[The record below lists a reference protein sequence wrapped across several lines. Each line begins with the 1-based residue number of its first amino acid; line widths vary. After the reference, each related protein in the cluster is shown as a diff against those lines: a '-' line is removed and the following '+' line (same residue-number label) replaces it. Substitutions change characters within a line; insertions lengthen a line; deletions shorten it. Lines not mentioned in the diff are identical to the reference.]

1 MDNKP
6 KDEFRE
12 MMNSFIDHLKS
23 NGLSVS
29 NAAILNLGGDGSQDD
44 KKQVEQEVAR
54 VLREMGKARFPG
66 GAMPSGEM
74 NKDNGPRGVP
84 EFKGKCFCPMCFN
97 FDTFEEVLKDL
108 GGNFDYATVQL
119 GGKLFDLKYWI
130 SPTGKEKIIVSPQK
144 KQEVGPSYDNLPLEK
159 LQEALNIA
167 VNSKDFSE
175 AQVILDA
182 INKTK
187 NKN

>member
-1 MDNKP
+1 MNNKP

-12 MMNSFIDHLKS
+12 MMNDFIDYLKS

-29 NAAILNLGGDGSQDD
+29 GAAILDLGDKGDTRQ
-44 KKQVEQEVAR
+44 QVQENVSR
-54 VLREMGKARFPG
+54 VLREMGRAGFPG
-66 GAMPSGEM
+66 ATMPTGTM
-74 NKDNGPRGVP
+74 NKDSGPRGEP
-84 EFKGKCFCPMCFN
+84 EFKGKCFCPVCFN

-108 GGNFDYATVQL
+108 GGRFDYGSILL
-119 GGKLFDLKYWI
+119 GGKIFDLKYWI
-130 SPTGKEKIIVSPQK
+130 SPTGKEKLIVSPQK
-144 KQEVGPSYDNLPLEK
+144 KEEVGPSYDNLPLEN

-167 VNSKDFSE
+167 VNSRDFSE